1 MRPDLP
7 GEAMERPY
15 ILHMFTPGAQVSPFD
30 VNMAVDAGYQVVT
43 PYCQVTLDG
52 VAGLTQDAIFSRGPK
67 GVRRTGIFIGGR
79 DAAMAADMLERARA
93 AMVPPFAV
101 SLFADPSGAYTT
113 AAALVACAE
122 AALRRHHGTDLN
134 GRRVLLL
141 GGTGP
146 VGRIAAVLCAQAG
159 ATAVLGSHKGRDAAD
174 AAAHE
179 TGKRFD
185 CVLAAASTRTR
196 PELRE
201 ALAEADVVMGVAAA
215 GVQVMD
221 EEDRASAHRLRVA
234 ADVNAVPPA
243 GVAGV
248 GPMDDARLID
258 ETQVVAIGAL
268 AIGNVKY
275 QVQNRLLTR
284 MRDAD
289 RPECLGFE
297 QAFEVA
303 RGLLAEQA
311 PPADAPSP

>member
-1 MRPDLP
+1 
-7 GEAMERPY
+7 MERPY
-15 ILHMFTPGAQVSPFD
+15 ILHMFTPGLQVSPFD

-79 DAAMAADMLERARA
+79 DVAMAADMLERARGA
-93 AMVPPFAV
+93 LVPPFAV

-122 AALRRHHGTDLN
+122 AALRRHHATDLK
-134 GRRVLLL
+134 GLHVLLL

-146 VGRIAAVLCAQAG
+146 VGRIAAVLCSQAG
-159 ATAVLGSHKGRDAAD
+159 ATAVLGSHKGLDAAD

-185 CVLAAASTRTR
+185 TVLASASTRTR
-196 PELRE
+196 ADLHE
-201 ALAEADVVMGVAAA
+201 ALARADVVMGVAAA

-221 EEDRASAHRLRVA
+221 EQDRASAPRLRVA

-243 GVAGV
+243 GLAGV
-248 GPMDDARLID
+248 GVMDDAKIID
-258 ETQVVAIGAL
+258 GTRIVGIGAL

-275 QVQNRLLTR
+275 QVQNRLLAR
-284 MRDAD
+284 MREAD
-289 RPECLGFE
+289 HPECFGFE
-297 QAFEVA
+297 EAFEVA
-303 RGLLAEQA
+303 RGLLAAQA
-311 PPADAPSP
+311 SPGDAPSP